1 MYKPNLNHTQKITK
15 LKFPFSLFLQW
26 FKVSFL
32 FFLTERNWNK
42 FEFKKKTIVMDIF
55 KLKTARP
62 KNVNFRLKISLRKS
76 PCKKLTSWRP
86 NLGRF
91 ITGVVTPRQRR
102 GGRPGRRF
110 FGHHDDTAGWVAGW
124 AGVLCSVVGQN
135 CVVVKGWC
143 CVNWLADTCTF

>member
-15 LKFPFSLFLQW
+15 LKFLFSLFLQW

-32 FFLTERNWNK
+32 FFELSVTETNLKSR
-42 FEFKKKTIVMDIF
+42 KKTIVVDIF
-55 KLKTARP
+55 KTARP
-62 KNVNFRLKISLRKS
+62 KNVNFCLKISLRKS

-110 FGHHDDTAGWVAGW
+110 VGHHDDTAGRVAG
-124 AGVLCSVVGQN
+124 
-135 CVVVKGWC
+135 
-143 CVNWLADTCTF
+143 